1 MAVPPARVVEEL
13 YAAPLRSFIRE
24 RDARAS
30 ALSKAGQPEQ
40 ARAVKQLRRPAAS
53 LWAVNQLAHADPKR
67 LAALIDAVGRARA
80 AQLRDPR
87 GAAEA
92 LRTQRADLQTLVNR
106 AGEVLG
112 AQGYRLTPAIS
123 RRISDTLLGAAVDR
137 RLAVDLRRGRL
148 MAEVPAPGFEVL
160 SGAARPLRLVQGAAV
175 KVEPRHPPAAK
186 TPDETGTGKAKR
198 ENAEAARR
206 ARAIAADEERARRRR
221 DAEALEREAAARE
234 AAAQQAQRE
243 VAEAAAALTETRQRL
258 RDARGAARAASAAAR
273 RARRAAK

>member
-30 ALSKAGQPEQ
+30 ALSKAGS
-40 ARAVKQLRRPAAS
+40 RASAGGEAAAPAG
-53 LWAVNQLAHADPKR
+53 R
-67 LAALIDAVGRARA
+67 LAVGRQPARPRRSEA
-80 AQLRDPR
+80 SGRPDRHRRTRPGRPAPDPR

-92 LRTQRADLQTLVNR
+92 LRTQRADLQTLVSR

-137 RLAVDLRRGRL
+137 QLAADLRRGGL

-160 SGAARPLRLVQGAAV
+160 SGVARPLRLVQGAEV
-175 KVEPRHPPAAK
+175 KIEPRHPPAAK

-221 DAEALEREAAARE
+221 DAEALEREAASRQ
-234 AAAQQAQRE
+234 AAAQRAQRE
-243 VAEAAAALTETRQRL
+243 VAEAAAADG
-258 RDARGAARAASAAAR
+258 DASTPARRERRGRAASAAAR